1 MNPAQAVAETKAK
14 LDQSIEH
21 FKEELKKLRT
31 GRAHPSMLD
40 NVMVEAYGQSMP
52 LKSVA
57 GVTTPEPQLLQ
68 ISPFDPNN
76 LQAIAEAIR
85 NDKSLGLTPTDD
97 GRVVR
102 VALPPMT
109 TENRREMVKL
119 LHQKVEECLISAR
132 NARHE
137 AFHKGDQA
145 EKDKQI
151 GKDERLRFEK
161 QIDEQVAKHKSQ
173 VDELARAK
181 EQEILTV

>member
-1 MNPAQAVAETKAK
+1 MDINQVVAETKTK
-14 LDQSIEH
+14 LDQATGH

-40 NVMVEAYGQSMP
+40 NITVEAYGQPMP
-52 LKSVA
+52 LKSLA

-76 LQAIAEAIR
+76 LQAIAEGIR

-102 VALPPMT
+102 VNLPPMT
-109 TENRREMVKL
+109 AENRQEMVKV

-132 NARHE
+132 N
-137 AFHKGDQA
+137 
-145 EKDKQI
+145 
-151 GKDERLRFEK
+151 
-161 QIDEQVAKHKSQ
+161 
-173 VDELARAK
+173 
-181 EQEILTV
+181 